1 MGFEDVRFEH
11 LTTTPTTYKQEEEE
25 EENPFMMMM
34 MEDDE
39 ELILGNLGK
48 KQEEEEEEKNNPFM
62 MMMKMMM
69 TNLEEQ
75 KKNTFIETNLNN
87 LQEEKTKSSWKI
99 IEKDENYF
107 KKEEEPE
114 INIQMKTR
122 RESYISKMDE
132 ALYVP
137 LNYDMKV
144 NIKNPKTFQ
153 QEDYLILTLKCYSE
167 QQNEEIM
174 EQKAAMVTLDSAA
187 HFQPKF
193 KSKHSYAKTRQR
205 YYFQMDISSRKA
217 PLKSILV
224 LKSTPFKIFCR
235 RPASKT
241 RSKNKRRNLEKFEK
255 AFHHLVDY
263 AQHQLVDQK
272 EQQHAM
278 HLLQNSLHQQLFV
291 H

>member
-1 MGFEDVRFEH
+1 MGFEDVSFEH
-11 LTTTPTTYKQEEEE
+11 VTTEPTYKQEE

-69 TNLEEQ
+69 MTNLEEEQ

-87 LQEEKTKSSWKI
+87 LQEKSSWKI

-144 NIKNPKTFQ
+144 NIKNRKAFQ

-167 QQNEEIM
+167 QQNEEIIL